1 MSMSQIL
8 WIDLYRNKKGE
19 REDMRNVICT
29 ILISLFSITLSSCG
43 VAGTESRITTD
54 AGTAVSGGA
63 AVVEEEWKSAY
74 ETYLNK
80 IYKSSKD
87 PDYWL
92 FYFCKNIDESD
103 IPELFVINYEKED
116 EYEMKIY
123 TYTSDVEQIGSRFL
137 TGTSR
142 LLYSEDSSCPGI
154 FTFDFGGDLD
164 RYGYIT
170 VEDGKASETDLWT
183 VKWTVKGGEEE
194 DRQIKEISSDKRL
207 IRESKKA
214 YREERDILEFKVKPE
229 NYILIAPPYDQA
241 KMKNFRIDQAKQKT
255 LEKKK
260 ATKLNIKKD
269 DPWVQSNNNRM
280 NGSFVLPY
288 QEGYFYDAAIGEQKS
303 DSVVVYQDAKG
314 NTAEQEDM
322 CLTMFLYE
330 DNGFVY
336 FYDDNKRELKRRKDG
351 KTETIIEFFYTS
363 EMEKPVFFAEEAI
376 YYTDITDEYETYV
389 CKVGYDGT
397 QKQELYKI
405 DDVHLEQ
412 IYKYGNELWFISRE
426 LIDTDSTDERYR
438 LGKINLDDDSLT
450 VYEGIDLDPEGRLS
464 FNNGYVY
471 FSSNGLNR
479 INIREEC
486 VEQVFGKN
494 VYAVNFTDDSLLF
507 CKNRTL
513 YRMDSDGMKKIKT
526 LKGSTDGFN
535 GIRVEDNEIYIGTYS
550 GALYSAISQIDKDGK
565 TVKNIMKD

>member
-1 MSMSQIL
+1 
-8 WIDLYRNKKGE
+8 
-19 REDMRNVICT
+19 MRKMIWTV
-29 ILISLFSITLSSCG
+29 LISLFSVTLSSCG
-43 VAGTESRITTD
+43 MAGTESRMTTD
-54 AGTAVSGGA
+54 AGTAVSSGA

-80 IYKSSKD
+80 RYKSNKKD
-87 PDYWL
+87 PDKVL
-92 FYFCKNIDESD
+92 FYFCKNIDKTEV
-103 IPELFVINYEKED
+103 PELFVIDYGV
-116 EYEMKIY
+116 EYEDRMKIY
-123 TYTSDVEQIGSRFL
+123 TYKSDVEEIGSRDM
-137 TGTSR
+137 TGTTR
-142 LLYSEDSSCPGI
+142 LLYSEDPSCPGI
-154 FTFDFGGDLD
+154 FTFDVGGGLD
-164 RYGYIT
+164 WYGYIT
-170 VEDGKASETDLWT
+170 VQDGKVSETDLWT
-183 VKWTVKGGEEE
+183 VKVGEDE
-194 DRQIKEISSDKRL
+194 DGQMNEISSDKRL

-214 YREERDILEFKVKPE
+214 YREERDILKFKVKPK
-229 NYILIAPPYDQA
+229 NHIQNDPPYDQA
-241 KMKNFRIDQAKQKT
+241 KMKSFRIDQAKQKT
-255 LEKKK
+255 LEKRK

-288 QEGYFYDAAIGEQKS
+288 QEGYFYDEAIGEQKS
-303 DSVVVYQDAKG
+303 DSVVVYQDGNG
-314 NTAEQEDM
+314 NTEKQEDM

-336 FYDDNKRELKRRKDG
+336 FYDDNKEELRRRKDG
-351 KTETIIEFFYTS
+351 KTETIIEFFYTC
-363 EMEKPVFFAEEAI
+363 EMEKAVFFAEEAI
-376 YYTDITDEYETYV
+376 YYTDITDKYETYL

-426 LIDTDSTDERYR
+426 SIGTGIDERYR

-450 VYEGIDLDPEGRLS
+450 VYQGIDLDPEGRLS

-494 VYAVNFTDDSLLF
+494 VYAVNFMDDSLLF
-507 CKNRTL
+507 CWDRTL

-535 GIRVEDNEIYIGTYS
+535 GIRVEDNEIYIGTYG

-565 TVKNIMKD
+565 TLKNIMKD

>member
-1 MSMSQIL
+1 
-8 WIDLYRNKKGE
+8 
-19 REDMRNVICT
+19 MRKMIWSV
-29 ILISLFSITLSSCG
+29 LIFLFSITLSSCG
-43 VAGTESRITTD
+43 MAGTESRTTTD
-54 AGTAVSGGA
+54 AGTSVSGGA

-80 IYKSSKD
+80 LYKSSKD

-92 FYFCKNIDESD
+92 LYFCKNIDKSD

-123 TYTSDVEQIGSRFL
+123 TYTSDVEQIGGRFL

-142 LLYSEDSSCPGI
+142 LLYSEDPSCPGI
-154 FTFDFGGDLD
+154 FTFDFDGGLG

-170 VEDGKASETDLWT
+170 VEDGKASETELWT
-183 VKWTVKGGEEE
+183 VKVGEEE

-214 YREERDILEFKVKPE
+214 DQEGRDILEFKVKPE
-229 NYILIAPPYDQA
+229 NYILIDPPYDPA

-269 DPWVQSNNNRM
+269 DPCVQSNNNRM
-280 NGSFVLPY
+280 NGGFVLPY
-288 QEGYFYDAAIGEQKS
+288 KKGYFYDAERKS
-303 DSVVVYQDAKG
+303 RSEVVYQDAKG

-336 FYDDNKRELKRRKDG
+336 FYDDNKCELKRRKDG

-363 EMEKPVFFAEEAI
+363 ELEKPVFFAEEAI
-376 YYTDITDEYETYV
+376 YYTDIDITDKYETYL
-389 CKVGYDGT
+389 CKVSYDGK
-397 QKQELYKI
+397 QRQELYKI
-405 DDVHLEQ
+405 DGAHLEQ

-426 LIDTDSTDERYR
+426 PIGTGIDERYR

-450 VYEGIDLDPEGRLS
+450 VYQGIDLDPEERLS

-486 VEQVFGKN
+486 VEQLFGKN
-494 VYAVNFTDDSLLF
+494 VDAVNFTDDSLLF
-507 CKNRTL
+507 CKDRTL
-513 YRMDSDGMKKIKT
+513 YRMDSNGMKKIKT
-526 LKGSTDGFN
+526 LKGSTDGFH

-550 GALYSAISQIDKDGK
+550 GGLFSAISLIDKDGK
-565 TVKNIMKD
+565 TLKNIIDIMEDKVNEY